1 MRRLQSSCDTGT
13 RVPACVHNVLPVMVF
28 GMVQQRLDAR
38 LGEAPRSGIERLL
51 LAPYDGL
58 GIRVHVQILLE
69 LLPWEGVELLDA
81 SDCGSVELLTSAMLV
96 KGSINLTGAED
107 YAFNLCRFFDG
118 LAMLRIWDDPLK
130 MRFAS
135 KVLNVGTRQGMA
147 KQKLGKEENKCWTQ
161 SV

>member
-1 MRRLQSSCDTGT
+1 MT
-13 RVPACVHNVLPVMVF
+13 
-28 GMVQQRLDAR
+28 
-38 LGEAPRSGIERLL
+38 
-51 LAPYDGL
+51 PYDGL
-58 GIRVHVQILLE
+58 GVRVHIQILLE
-69 LLPWEGVELLDA
+69 LLPWEGVELLNA
-81 SDCGSVELLTSAMLV
+81 SDCGSVKLLTSAMLV